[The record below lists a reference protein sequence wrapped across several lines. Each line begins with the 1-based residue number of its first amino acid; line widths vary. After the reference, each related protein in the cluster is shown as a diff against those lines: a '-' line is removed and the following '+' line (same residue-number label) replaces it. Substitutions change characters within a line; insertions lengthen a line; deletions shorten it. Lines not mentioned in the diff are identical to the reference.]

1 MANAIGVVFEF
12 GSFRLDAAK
21 RLLTRGG
28 AHLTLPPKTFDLL
41 LLLVESRGRVF
52 AKKEL
57 MAALWPDTFVEDA
70 SLTFQ
75 VSALRKA
82 LGGEGIEWI
91 ETLPRYGYRFA
102 GEVLEVGTS
111 PPAESAVWVPPETV
125 VAPPPPSPV
134 PEKRPT
140 DSL

>member
-1 MANAIGVVFEF
+1 MANAIEAVFEF
-12 GSFRLDAAK
+12 VSFRLDTAR
-21 RLLTRGG
+21 RLLTREGR
-28 AHLTLPPKTFDLL
+28 HLALPPKTFDLL

-75 VSALRKA
+75 VSALRRV

-102 GEVLEVGTS
+102 GEVLEVGAS
-111 PPAESAVWVPPETV
+111 PPPENALWAPLETV
-125 VAPPPPSPV
+125 TAPPPVWSENQNFAP
-134 PEKRPT
+134 
-140 DSL
+140 